1 MQLMLLFS
9 VHVFFS
15 RGGGDLVIN
24 LDQIIY
30 AGFFYKI
37 VFKKNQCE
45 CVVVVY
51 YIVLTNMIKNKYVKI
66 HIF

>member
-30 AGFFYKI
+30 AGFFYYI
-37 VFKKNQCE
+37 VFKKIS
-45 CVVVVY
+45 VS
-51 YIVLTNMIKNKYVKI
+51 VLLLFII
-66 HIF
+66 